1 MRYAFLVLLLLLIA
15 ILSYQN
21 KQHHTK
27 INPVSARILHPF
39 DDRIRYRVAE
49 VDSRFGLTK
58 EQVIELSKEAIQ
70 IWTLGTG
77 KEFFVYDDD
86 ARLSIHLIYDERQ
99 HNTEQRKKHIAVI
112 DREQQQWSNKKQ
124 EVDDISQDLQ
134 RNRQILD
141 AKKLE
146 LDQLVANY
154 NQNIAHINRL
164 GGAEPELQKSLHE
177 ESQRLQTRMQAM
189 QIEIEQHNF
198 NTSRLNQKVDA
209 LNQLN
214 HRIDHSVSD
223 FNQKFQPRLFDK
235 GLFNGRAIYIY
246 EFQSIDDLRVTL
258 AHEFGHALGLKHH
271 DTPEALM
278 YPMLDDQS
286 LENFRLHPADLALLA
301 ARP

>member
-1 MRYAFLVLLLLLIA
+1 MRYVFLVLLLFFIA

-27 INPVSARILHPF
+27 INPISTRILHPL

-49 VDSRFGLTK
+49 VDHRFGLSK
-58 EQVIELSKEAIQ
+58 EQVIGLSQEATQ
-70 IWTLGTG
+70 IWSLGTG
-77 KEFFVYDDD
+77 KDFFVYDDN

-99 HNTEQRKKHIAVI
+99 QNTEQRQKHIAII
-112 DREQQQWSNKKQ
+112 DREQQQWHNKKQ
-124 EVDDISQDLQ
+124 EVDAISQDLQ

-146 LDQLVANY
+146 LDQLVETY

-164 GGAEPELQKSLHE
+164 GGAEPELQKSLQQQ
-177 ESQRLQTRMQAM
+177 SQQLQIRMQAM
-189 QIEIEQHNF
+189 QTEIDQHNF

-214 HRIDHSVSD
+214 HRIDYSVSD

-235 GLFNGRAIYIY
+235 GMFNGRAIYVY

-278 YPMLDDQS
+278 YPMLDDQQ
-286 LENFRLHPADLALLA
+286 LENFRLHPADIALLS

>member
-1 MRYAFLVLLLLLIA
+1 MRYVFLVMLLLFIA

-27 INPVSARILHPF
+27 MNPISVRILHPF

-49 VDSRFGLTK
+49 VDSRFGLSK

-70 IWTLGTG
+70 IWSLGTG
-77 KEFFVYDDD
+77 KDFFVYDDN
-86 ARLSIHLIYDERQ
+86 ARLSVHLIYDERQ
-99 HNTEQRKKHIAVI
+99 HNTEERKKHIAVI
-112 DREQQQWSNKKQ
+112 DREQQQWSSKKQ
-124 EVDDISQDLQ
+124 EVDAISQDLQ

-141 AKKLE
+141 SKKIE
-146 LDQLVANY
+146 LDQLVDSY
-154 NQNIAHINRL
+154 NQHIAHINRL
-164 GGAEPELQKSLHE
+164 GGAESELQKTLHE
-177 ESQRLQTRMQAM
+177 QSQQLQIRMQAM
-189 QIEIEQHNF
+189 QIEIDQHNF
-198 NTSRLNQKVDA
+198 NISRLNQKVDA

-214 HRIDHSVSD
+214 YRIDDSVSH

-246 EFQSIDDLRVTL
+246 EFENTDDLRVTL

-271 DTPEALM
+271 ETPEALM
-278 YPMLDDQS
+278 YPMLDNQQ